1 MAIEWSGLSPE
12 LLVRLDRSASQPLRA
27 QLEASLREAIRGG
40 RLRAGERLPS
50 SRELARELGVSRG
63 MVQDCYGQLLAEG
76 YLTSRTGSATRVA
89 GLGGQQAGDRPVAG
103 PAMVSPPAPSASSA
117 RSASLAPPASS
128 APLASLAPS
137 ASLPPSPGRQP
148 PEPPLIADFEP
159 GVPDL
164 SSFPRTDWAWA
175 VKQACTKAASADLGY
190 GDPRG
195 SAVLREVLA
204 GYLRRVRAA
213 AASPARMII
222 STGFAQGV
230 NLVLRALASQGGM
243 TCVAFEDPGYGSAQ
257 EDETVRAALAVGI
270 RVTYV
275 PVDEQGLV
283 VSELAASGA
292 QAVVVTPAH
301 QSPTGVVLSP
311 ARRHALTDWA
321 RRGGGYVIEDDYD
334 SEFRYDKEPVG
345 ALQGLAPDQVF
356 LLGTA
361 SKALAPAVRLG
372 WIHAPSA
379 LASAVAAEKEMSDRG
394 SCMLDQL
401 ALATLLTTGRYD
413 RHLRRMRAVY
423 AARRTALTGAF
434 ARHAPR
440 VQLTGLAA
448 GFHAVAPLPPGAD
461 ERAVIAAARDRRVG
475 LHGIGAYRGNPDV
488 AAPPALVMGFGN
500 VRERAIEPAI
510 AGVADLL
517 S

>member
-1 MAIEWSGLSPE
+1 MAIEWSGLSPG
-12 LLVRLDRSASQPLRA
+12 LLVRLDRSASEPLRA
-27 QLEASLREAIRGG
+27 QLEASLREAIRAG

-50 SRELARELGVSRG
+50 TRELARDLGVSRG
-63 MVQDCYGQLLAEG
+63 LVQDCYGQLLAEG

-89 GLGGQQAGDRPVAG
+89 GISGQRPGDLPAGDQHVAG
-103 PAMVSPPAPSASSA
+103 PAP
-117 RSASLAPPASS
+117 SS
-128 APLASLAPS
+128 AP
-137 ASLPPSPGRQP
+137 PPLSPGRPP
-148 PEPPLIADFEP
+148 PELPLIADFKP

-175 VKQACTKAASADLGY
+175 IKQACTQAASADLGY

-195 SAVLREVLA
+195 SLVLREVLA

-213 AASPARMII
+213 AASPGRMVI

-230 NLVLRALASQGGM
+230 NLVVHALARESGV

-257 EDETVRAALAVGI
+257 ADETVRAALAMGI
-270 RVTYV
+270 RVAYV

-321 RRGGGYVIEDDYD
+321 RRDGGYVIEDDYD

-372 WIHAPSA
+372 WVHAPSA
-379 LASAVAAEKEMSDRG
+379 LAPAVAAEKEMSDRG
-394 SCMLDQL
+394 SCTLDQL

-413 RHLRRMRAVY
+413 RHLRRMRTVY

-434 ARHAPR
+434 ARHAPG

-448 GFHAVAPLPPGAD
+448 GFHAVAPLPSGAD
-461 ERAVIAAARDRRVG
+461 ETTVIAAARERRVG
-475 LHGIGAYRGNPDV
+475 LHGIGDYRGHPDTE
-488 AAPPALVMGFGN
+488 APPALVMGFGN

>member
-1 MAIEWSGLSPE
+1 MTIEWSGLSPE

-50 SRELARELGVSRG
+50 SRELARELGISRG

-89 GLGGQQAGDRPVAG
+89 GISGQRAGDQPVAG
-103 PAMVSPPAPSASSA
+103 QAVVSSSAASSG
-117 RSASLAPPASS
+117 RH
-128 APLASLAPS
+128 PS
-137 ASLPPSPGRQP
+137 
-148 PEPPLIADFEP
+148 EPPLIADFQP
-159 GVPDL
+159 GIPDL

-175 VKQACTKAASADLGY
+175 IKQACTQAAAADLGY
-190 GDPRG
+190 GDPHG
-195 SAVLREVLA
+195 SPMLREVLA

-213 AASPARMII
+213 AASPARIII
-222 STGFAQGV
+222 STGFAQGI
-230 NLVLRALASQGGM
+230 NLVLRALARQGGV

-257 EDETVRAALAVGI
+257 ADETVRATLAAGI
-270 RVTYV
+270 GVTYV
-275 PVDEQGLV
+275 PVDEHGLV

-372 WIHAPSA
+372 WVHTPSS
-379 LASAVAAEKEMSDRG
+379 LAAAVAAEKEMSDRG
-394 SCMLDQL
+394 SCTLDQL

-413 RHLRRMRAVY
+413 RHLRRMRTVY

-448 GFHAVAPLPPGAD
+448 GFHAVASLPPGTD
-461 ERAVIAAARDRRVG
+461 ETAVIAAARERRVG
-475 LHGIGAYRGNPDV
+475 LHGIGAYRGNPDT

-510 AGVADLL
+510 ADVADLL

>member
-1 MAIEWSGLSPE
+1 MAIEWSGLSPG
-12 LLVRLDRSASQPLRA
+12 LLVRLDRSGRQPLRA

-40 RLRAGERLPS
+40 RLPAGERLPS
-50 SRELARELGVSRG
+50 SRELARALAVSRG
-63 MVQDCYGQLLAEG
+63 MVQECYGQLLAEG

-89 GLGGQQAGDRPVAG
+89 DISGQQAGDQPGAD
-103 PAMVSPPAPSASSA
+103 PAAASPAP
-117 RSASLAPPASS
+117 R
-128 APLASLAPS
+128 
-137 ASLPPSPGRQP
+137 SPGRQP
-148 PEPPLIADFEP
+148 REPPLIADFKP
-159 GVPDL
+159 GLPDL

-175 VKQACTKAASADLGY
+175 VKQACTEVASADLGY

-195 SAVLREVLA
+195 SSVLREVLA

-213 AASPARMII
+213 ATSPERMII

-230 NLVLRALASQGGM
+230 NLVLRALARQGGV
-243 TCVAFEDPGYGSAQ
+243 TCVAFEDPGYGSARA
-257 EDETVRAALAVGI
+257 DETVRAALAMGI
-270 RVTYV
+270 SVSYV

-283 VSELAASGA
+283 VSELMATGA
-292 QAVVVTPAH
+292 QVVVVTPAH

-321 RRGGGYVIEDDYD
+321 RRGGYVIEDDYD

-345 ALQGLAPDQVF
+345 VLQGLAPDQVF
-356 LLGTA
+356 LLGTT

-372 WIHAPSA
+372 WVHAPSV
-379 LASAVAAEKEMSDRG
+379 LAAAVAAEKEMSDRG

-413 RHLRRMRAVY
+413 RHLRRMRTVY
-423 AARRTALTGAF
+423 AARRTALTDAF

-448 GFHAVAPLPPGAD
+448 GFQAVAPLPPGAD
-461 ERAVIAAARDRRVG
+461 ETAVIAAARESRVG
-475 LHGIGAYRGNPDV
+475 LYGIGGYRGNPDT
-488 AAPPALVMGFGN
+488 AAPPGLVMGFGN

-510 AGVADLL
+510 AVIADQL

>member
-12 LLVRLDRSASQPLRA
+12 LLVRLDRSASVPLRA
-27 QLEASLREAIRGG
+27 QLEAALRDAIRAG

-50 SRELARELGVSRG
+50 SRELAHALGVSRG

-89 GLGGQQAGDRPVAG
+89 DISGQQAGGRPAANPV
-103 PAMVSPPAPSASSA
+103 VV
-117 RSASLAPPASS
+117 
-128 APLASLAPS
+128 
-137 ASLPPSPGRQP
+137 PPSTP
-148 PEPPLIADFEP
+148 PRRPAEPPLIADFAP

-164 SSFPRTDWAWA
+164 SSFPRADWALA
-175 VKQACTKAASADLGY
+175 VKQACTQAADGDLGY

-213 AASPARMII
+213 AASPAQMII
-222 STGFAQGV
+222 STGFAQGI
-230 NLVLRALASQGGM
+230 NLVLRALARQGGV
-243 TCVAFEDPGYGSAQ
+243 TRVAFEDPGYGSAQ
-257 EDETVRAALAVGI
+257 ADETVRAVLAMGI
-270 RVTYV
+270 QVSYV

-283 VSELAASGA
+283 VGELTASGA

-345 ALQGLAPDQVF
+345 ALQGLAPDRVF

-372 WIHAPSA
+372 WVHAPA
-379 LASAVAAEKEMSDRG
+379 RLASAVAEEKEMSDRG
-394 SCMLDQL
+394 SCTLDQL

-413 RHLRRMRAVY
+413 RHLRRMRTVY
-423 AARRTALTGAF
+423 AARRAALTDAF
-434 ARHAPR
+434 ARHAPG
-440 VQLTGLAA
+440 VSLTGLAA
-448 GFHAVAPLPPGAD
+448 GFHAVAPLPAAAD
-461 ERAVIAAARDRRVG
+461 EATVIAAARERLVG
-475 LHGIGAYRGNPDV
+475 LHGIGDYRGDPDT

-510 AGVADLL
+510 AAVADLL

>member
-1 MAIEWSGLSPE
+1 MLVRSDFMAIEWSGLSPE
-12 LLVRLDRSASQPLRA
+12 LLVRLDRSARQPLRA
-27 QLEASLREAIRGG
+27 QLEASLREAIRSG

-50 SRELARELGVSRG
+50 SRGLAHELGVSRG

-76 YLTSRTGSATRVA
+76 YLISRTGSATRVA
-89 GLGGQQAGDRPVAG
+89 SVSGQEPGDRPLASPAAG
-103 PAMVSPPAPSASSA
+103 SPSA
-117 RSASLAPPASS
+117 
-128 APLASLAPS
+128 
-137 ASLPPSPGRQP
+137 PSPGRHAS
-148 PEPPLIADFEP
+148 EPALIADFEP

-175 VKQACTKAASADLGY
+175 VKQACTQAASADLGY

-195 SAVLREVLA
+195 SSVLREVLA
-204 GYLRRVRAA
+204 GYLGRVRAA
-213 AASPARMII
+213 AAHPAQMII
-222 STGFAQGV
+222 STGFAQGI
-230 NLVLRALASQGGM
+230 NLVLRALARQAGV
-243 TCVAFEDPGYGSAQ
+243 TCVAFEDPGYGSAKA
-257 EDETVRAALAVGI
+257 DETVRAVLAMGI
-270 RVTYV
+270 HVTYV
-275 PVDEQGLV
+275 PVDEQGLLV
-283 VSELAASGA
+283 GELAASGA

-311 ARRHALTDWA
+311 PRRHALTDWA

-372 WIHAPSA
+372 WVHAPSP

-394 SCMLDQL
+394 SCTLDQL

-413 RHLRRMRAVY
+413 RHLRRMRSVY
-423 AARRTALTGAF
+423 AARRTALTDAF

-461 ERAVIAAARDRRVG
+461 ETAVVAAARNRRVG
-475 LHGIGAYRGNPDV
+475 LHGIGAYRGHPETT
-488 AAPPALVMGFGN
+488 APPALVMGFGN

>member
-12 LLVRLDRSASQPLRA
+12 LLVRLDRSASEPLRA

-89 GLGGQQAGDRPVAG
+89 GLGAQHAFDQHAAS
-103 PAMVSPPAPSASSA
+103 PAVVSPSA
-117 RSASLAPPASS
+117 
-128 APLASLAPS
+128 
-137 ASLPPSPGRQP
+137 PSPGRHP
-148 PEPPLIADFEP
+148 SEPPLIADFEP

-175 VKQACTKAASADLGY
+175 VKQACTHAAAADLGY

-195 SAVLREVLA
+195 SAVLRDVLA

-222 STGFAQGV
+222 STGFAQGL
-230 NLVLRALASQGGM
+230 NLVLRVLAREGGV
-243 TCVAFEDPGYGSAQ
+243 TCVALEDPGYGSAQ
-257 EDETVRAALAVGI
+257 DDEAVRAVLAMGI
-270 RVTYV
+270 DVAYV

-311 ARRHALTDWA
+311 ARRHALTGWA

-394 SCMLDQL
+394 SCTLDQL

-413 RHLRRMRAVY
+413 RHLRRMRIVY

-461 ERAVIAAARDRRVG
+461 ETAVITAARERRIG
-475 LHGIGAYRGNPDV
+475 LHGIGGYRGNPGA
-488 AAPPALVMGFGN
+488 AAPAALVMGFGN

-510 AGVADLL
+510 ADVADLL

>member
-12 LLVRLDRSASQPLRA
+12 LLVRLDRSARQPLRA
-27 QLEASLREAIRGG
+27 QLEASLREAIRSG

-50 SRELARELGVSRG
+50 SRGLAREIGVSRG

-76 YLTSRTGSATRVA
+76 YLISRTGSATRVA
-89 GLGGQQAGDRPVAG
+89 GISGQEAGDRPLAG
-103 PAMVSPPAPSASSA
+103 PDAGS
-117 RSASLAPPASS
+117 PAS
-128 APLASLAPS
+128 
-137 ASLPPSPGRQP
+137 PSPGRHAS
-148 PEPPLIADFEP
+148 EPSLIADFEI

-175 VKQACTKAASADLGY
+175 VKQACTQAASADLGY

-195 SAVLREVLA
+195 SSVLREVLA
-204 GYLRRVRAA
+204 GYLGRVRAA

-222 STGFAQGV
+222 STGIAQGI
-230 NLVLRALASQGGM
+230 NLVLHALARQAGV

-257 EDETVRAALAVGI
+257 ADETVRAALAMGI
-270 RVTYV
+270 HVTYV

-283 VSELAASGA
+283 VGELVASGA
-292 QAVVVTPAH
+292 QAAVVTPAH

-311 ARRHALTDWA
+311 PRRHALTDWA
-321 RRGGGYVIEDDYD
+321 RHGGGYVIEDDYD

-345 ALQGLAPDQVF
+345 VLQGLAPDQVF

-372 WIHAPSA
+372 WVHAPSA
-379 LASAVAAEKEMSDRG
+379 LVSAVAAEKEMSDRG
-394 SCMLDQL
+394 SCTLDQL

-413 RHLRRMRAVY
+413 RHLRRMRTVY
-423 AARRTALTGAF
+423 AARRTALTDAF

-461 ERAVIAAARDRRVG
+461 ESAVIAAARKRRVG
-475 LHGIGAYRGNPDV
+475 LHGIGAYRGHLETT
-488 AAPPALVMGFGN
+488 APPALVMGFGN

-510 AGVADLL
+510 ACVADLL